1 MLTLP
6 HRFYH
11 GLRFYQLVCILLSS
25 SSCRS
30 CRTLRTSKEEIS
42 HCMYVSTLM
51 YVSKRPLRFWQRIL
65 RLHRIEV
72 LVICCDNYSSNNSA
86 DWQSK
91 VKRNS
96 VCHHERPRHHRCFHQ
111 HHFSVLGGHQCY
123 RSTGVLV
130 KCDLNK
136 PSTST
141 TMSKMCLLLCSC
153 GHQLRPGR
161 A

>member
-1 MLTLP
+1 MN
-6 HRFYH
+6 RS
-11 GLRFYQLVCILLSS
+11 LRMPRLQLYSTAV
-25 SSCRS
+25 
-30 CRTLRTSKEEIS
+30 TKEEIS
-42 HCMYVSTLM
+42 RCMCKRSCMYQNALSVFGNAPCASTASRCSL
-51 YVSKRPLRFWQRIL
+51 YVATIALQTLIL
-65 RLHRIEV
+65 RL
-72 LVICCDNYSSNNSA
+72 A
-86 DWQSK
+86 KQSK
-91 VKRNS
+91 KRNS
-96 VCHHERPRHHRCFHQ
+96 VCHHERPRNHRCFHQ